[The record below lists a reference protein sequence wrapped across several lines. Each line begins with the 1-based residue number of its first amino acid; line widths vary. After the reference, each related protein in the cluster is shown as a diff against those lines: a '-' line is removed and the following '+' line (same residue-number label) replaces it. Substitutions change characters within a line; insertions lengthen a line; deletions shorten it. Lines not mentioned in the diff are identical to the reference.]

1 MVVLLQAHLILC
13 VCSIYFDLKKIPSN
27 LLWDFLLVE
36 ILWYNMYMLR
46 KGFGLIEILV
56 VIAIIGI
63 LGAFQVVRL
72 NRARQLARV
81 AAAEKALSGL
91 ISAAVLCQDAQADL
105 LDGTGV
111 ACDGTRVWQE
121 EDPLCAGSDSEWPRV
136 PMGVDEGTC
145 DSDQGTNT
153 FSFTAI
159 TDIATVTC
167 TQDGCTKTDI

>member
-1 MVVLLQAHLILC
+1 MQ
-13 VCSIYFDLKKIPSN
+13 
-27 LLWDFLLVE
+27 
-36 ILWYNMYMLR
+36 R
-46 KGFGLIEILV
+46 RGFGLIEILV

-91 ISAAVLCQDAQADL
+91 ISAAVLCQDAGQDL
-105 LDGTGV
+105 RDSTGV
-111 ACDGTRVWQE
+111 ACDGLRVWQE
-121 EDPLCAGSDSEWPRV
+121 EDLLCAGSDSEWPRI
-136 PMGVDEGTC
+136 PMGVDEGFC
-145 DSDQGTNT
+145 NSDQGTNS

-159 TDIATVTC
+159 TDIANVTC

>member
-1 MVVLLQAHLILC
+1 MQ
-13 VCSIYFDLKKIPSN
+13 
-27 LLWDFLLVE
+27 
-36 ILWYNMYMLR
+36 R

-63 LGAFQVVRL
+63 LSAFQVVRL

-91 ISAAVLCQDAQADL
+91 ISAAVLCQDAGQNLLDADGAVCDGATLWQEQDL
-105 LDGTGV
+105 LCT
-111 ACDGTRVWQE
+111 
-121 EDPLCAGSDSEWPRV
+121 GSDSEWPRI

-145 DSDQGTNT
+145 DSDQGAGS
-153 FSFTAI
+153 FSFSAT

-167 TQDGCTKTDI
+167 TQDGCTKIDI